1 MLIFYKT
8 KVKTMHY
15 KLKNFIKSWVPEL
28 ILIFKQGYS
37 GKDFFSDVKAGF
49 LCSVVAFPLFM
60 TFAIAAG
67 ASPSI
72 GIMTCIVAGIMSS
85 ILGGARFQ
93 IIGPTGAF
101 AVIVLNIIKDYGYDG
116 LLCALLMA
124 GFIMIFFGFAGLG
137 NLIRYL
143 PYPITAGFT
152 AGIGLSIIITQLGN
166 FLSIKLQNIPSNVF
180 EKLLYYWNNLETMN
194 IYSFTLGLGS
204 LIFITFMQKHKPKI
218 PRYFLVLIT
227 GVVASI
233 LFEDKGMETIGSRFG
248 EISLMFQTPTI
259 SKDFFSIEKIQI
271 LFGSAF
277 SLAFLGS
284 VESLMGAVISDNL
297 SGFSHRSNTE
307 LVAQG
312 AANICS
318 ALFGGL
324 PATCSLSTT
333 ALNVKVGA
341 VSSIS
346 ALVNIMFLA
355 LFMICLGKFVNIIP
369 MSCLAAMLLSTAWNM
384 AALKEN
390 KYIFLAPK
398 SDSFVFIVTTLIT
411 LLVNIVVAVETGIVL
426 AAFLFIRRAVETTQA
441 ETFAKIIS
449 KGECHGSECECVKIH
464 GYLFF
469 GAAPAVQNVLK
480 NLPKQH
486 KHIYIDMQDV
496 PFIDVTGAKVLQD
509 FVAEVKKRNINV
521 VVGGLNKRTLKV
533 LKKMGHNKDIYGHL
547 YSMSLDT

>member
-1 MLIFYKT
+1 MSKKFKTFITNWAPELFLIFQKGY
-8 KVKTMHY
+8 
-15 KLKNFIKSWVPEL
+15 N
-28 ILIFKQGYS
+28 KQ
-37 GKDFFSDVKAGF
+37 DFLSDIKAGF

-67 ASPSI
+67 ASPSV
-72 GIMTCIVAGIMSS
+72 GIMTCIVAGIASS
-85 ILGGARFQ
+85 LLGGARFQ

-101 AVIVLNIIKDYGYDG
+101 AVIVLNIIKDHGYEG

-124 GFIMIFFGFAGLG
+124 GAIMIFFGLAGLG

-166 FLSIKLQNIPSNVF
+166 FFSISLENVPSNVF
-180 EKLLYYWNNLETMN
+180 GKLIHYWNNLETMN
-194 IYSFTLGLGS
+194 VYSFALGLGS
-204 LIFITFMQKHKPKI
+204 LIFINLMQKYKPKV
-218 PRYFLVLIT
+218 PRYFLVLIA
-227 GVVASI
+227 GVISSI
-233 LFEDKGMETIGSRFG
+233 LFADKGMETIGTRFG
-248 EISLMFQTPTI
+248 EVALAFPTPSI
-259 SKDFFSIEKIQI
+259 PGQIFSIEKIQL

-284 VESLMGAVISDNL
+284 IESLMGAVISDNL
-297 SGFSHRSNTE
+297 SGFTHRSNTE

-312 AANICS
+312 TANFCS

-341 VSSIS
+341 VSPIS
-346 ALVNIMFLA
+346 GLVNVLFLA
-355 LFMICLGKFVNIIP
+355 LFMLFLGKFVNIIP

-384 AALKEN
+384 AALNEN

-398 SDSFVFIVTTLIT
+398 SDSFVFVTTTLIT
-411 LLVNIVVAVETGIVL
+411 LLVNIVVAVEVGIIL
-426 AAFLFIRRAVETTQA
+426 AAFLFIRRAVETT
-441 ETFAKIIS
+441 ETTSFAKIIS

-480 NLPKQH
+480 KLPKQH
-486 KHIYIDMQDV
+486 KHIYIDMTDV
-496 PFIDVTGAKVLQD
+496 PFIDVTGAKILQD
-509 FVAEVKKRNINV
+509 FVAEVKKRGINV
-521 VVGGLNKRTLKV
+521 VIGGLNARTLKV
-533 LKKMGHNKDIYGHL
+533 LKKMGHHKDIYGHL
-547 YSMSLDT
+547 YSIRLDEQG